1 MGAFNESI
9 KKFQER
15 LEDYRTALLKDKFG
29 KVQETVLDIV
39 RYLAGSGCPASYITF
54 DRFPQSKM
62 PVVPTVPAYMTIGNT
77 QVMVSKVNRRF
88 SSFSLP
94 FLLPLGGR
102 GAFFF
107 EGGQGE
113 QGVPN
118 LLQVL
123 MLRLALSM
131 PLHLCKFHMVDC
143 DYGRS
148 FVRFNSLPN
157 PKIQKTL
164 YGAEQINRLF
174 ADMENIMRE
183 TYSGE
188 AGKYASLSE
197 YNRANPQSAKPYN
210 FIFIDDFPRSC
221 SYQALEQLKSMISNG
236 NAMNCG
242 IYIFINF
249 SKAQE
254 LSHDFDPAF
263 FRDNCVHI
271 MSQDDG
277 TTSIVP
283 QDVLA
288 GLRHVNVMETGI
300 PDNFDAAASL
310 LDVED
315 ENAEDTASGWNPD
328 KKFYE
333 LPDEELWAG
342 SSVSEI
348 NIPVGITDT
357 GAPAVLHFTQVN
369 AQNTALV
376 VGSPGYGKSKFL
388 HSMILNAALRYSP
401 DELELYLLDFSG
413 VEFDI
418 YDRMHLPHAR
428 VIAPESE
435 REFGINILEE
445 IYNEGVRRERLCR
458 ENAVDNIAALRKKN
472 DQLIVPRILVVI
484 DEFQELFRKNND
496 ALSRLACSHINH
508 IIQKYRKFAI
518 NLVLSSQ
525 KVYEVKSNL
534 SIDEI
539 GNRIAFTCN
548 SKDSA
553 LVGLDYVSVDL
564 PGGCFIYNDNKGAKN
579 SNVKARTFYIEGS
592 DKKNVGSVAKAIDVI
607 NKVAQTHAFQKK
619 ETIVFRNREL
629 PAFNPALMAQGS
641 SLKEVRLYFGQS
653 FAIRNSDIY
662 VPLAGNSGDNVLV
675 AGGDTSIAQE
685 ITMSAMMS
693 ALLSYGNKGDAS
705 FYVLNFLR
713 PDNPMYNTLGAIK
726 NYQAADITFA
736 DNTNAV
742 TEILEMIHEEI
753 EKRKG
758 DNLREMK
765 DIYIFIYAFETGQP
779 FKPVKGSYA
788 NLVASGASKLLD
800 DILFDGPV
808 YHVYTIL
815 QVDNLLDLN
824 RVSDKLLQYFNHRI
838 ALQMPTKD
846 SNVVIKDVAASML
859 YIEGSEWTAY
869 RGYYFNSSKNSLT
882 KFRPYNSLISINN
895 K

>member
-29 KVQETVLDIV
+29 KVQESVLDIV
-39 RYLAGSGCPASYITF
+39 RYLAGSGCPASYIAF

-77 QVMVSKVNRRF
+77 QVMVSTVNKRF
-88 SSFSLP
+88 SSLSLP
-94 FLLPLGGR
+94 LLLPLGGR

-118 LLQVL
+118 LFQVL

-188 AGKYASLSE
+188 TGKYASLSE

-210 FIFIDDFPRSC
+210 FIFIDDFPQSC
-221 SYQALEQLKSMISNG
+221 SYQAFDQLKSMIRNG

-249 SKAQE
+249 SKTQE
-254 LSHDFDPAF
+254 LPRDFDPGF

-271 MSQDDG
+271 MSQADG
-277 TTSIVP
+277 TTSISP
-283 QDVLA
+283 WDMFA
-288 GLRHVNVMETGI
+288 GLRHVNVIETDI

-310 LDVED
+310 LDVEE
-315 ENAEDTASGWNPD
+315 ENAEGVAGGWNPD
-328 KKFYE
+328 KMFYE

-445 IYNEGVRRERLCR
+445 IYNEGIRRERLCR

-553 LVGLDYVSVDL
+553 LVGLDYVSLDL

-592 DKKNVGSVAKAIDVI
+592 DKENVGSVAKAIDVI

-675 AGGDTSIAQE
+675 AGGDTLIAQE

-736 DNTNAV
+736 DNTNAI

>member
-15 LEDYRTALLKDKFG
+15 LEDYRNALLKDKFA
-29 KVQETVLDIV
+29 KVQESTLGLF

-54 DRFPQSKM
+54 DKFPQSKM

-77 QVMVSKVNRRF
+77 QVMVSTVNKRF
-88 SSFSLP
+88 SSLSLP
-94 FLLPLGGR
+94 LLLPLGGR

-118 LLQVL
+118 LFQVL

-164 YGAEQINRLF
+164 YSAEQINRLF

-188 AGKYASLSE
+188 TGKYASLSD

-210 FIFIDDFPRSC
+210 FIFIDDFPQSC
-221 SYQALEQLKSMISNG
+221 SYQAFDQLKSMIRNG

-249 SKAQE
+249 SKTQE
-254 LSHDFDPAF
+254 LPRDFDPGF
-263 FRDNCVHI
+263 FRDNCVHV

-283 QDVLA
+283 QDMLA

-310 LDVED
+310 LDVND
-315 ENAEDTASGWNPD
+315 ENADEGAGGWDPN

-357 GAPAVLHFTQVN
+357 GATAVLHFTQVN

-472 DQLIVPRILVVI
+472 DQLVVPRILVVI
-484 DEFQELFRKNND
+484 DEFQELFARYD
-496 ALSRLACSHINH
+496 SLSQRACTCINH

-525 KVYEVKSNL
+525 KVYEVQSDI

-539 GNRIAFTCN
+539 GNRIAFTCHP
-548 SKDSA
+548 KDSA
-553 LVGLDYVSVDL
+553 LVGLDYVSLDL
-564 PGGCFIYNDNKGAKN
+564 PGGCFIYNDTKGAKN

-592 DKKNVGSVAKAIDVI
+592 DKENVGSVAKAIDVI
-607 NKVAQTHAFQKK
+607 NQVAQTHAFQKK
-619 ETIVFRNREL
+619 ETIVFRSREL
-629 PAFNPALMAQGS
+629 PTFNPALMTQGS
-641 SLKEVRLYFGQS
+641 SSKEVRLYFGQS

-675 AGGDTSIAQE
+675 TGGETSIAQE

-713 PDNPMYNTLGAIK
+713 PDNPMYEKLGAIK
-726 NYQAADITFA
+726 NYQAADITF
-736 DNTNAV
+736 DGNTNAV
-742 TEILEMIHEEI
+742 TEILEIIHEEI
-753 EKRKG
+753 EKRKN

-765 DIYIFIYAFETGQP
+765 DIYIFIYAFEWGLS
-779 FKPVKGSYA
+779 FKPVKSDYGLTSSEA
-788 NLVASGASKLLD
+788 TELLK
-800 DILFDGPV
+800 DILYDGPS

-815 QVDNLLDLN
+815 QVD
-824 RVSDKLLQYFNHRI
+824 KLFNFNNMIDDNSTLQYINHRI
-838 ALQMPTKD
+838 ALQMTVLD
-846 SNVVIKDVAASML
+846 STNLIDDEAASNL
-859 YIEGSEWTAY
+859 YVEGCEWTAY
-869 RGYYFNSSKNSLT
+869 RGYYFNRQKNTLT
-882 KFRPYNSLISINN
+882 KFRPYSSKIS
-895 K
+895 KQ

>member
-29 KVQETVLDIV
+29 KVQESVLDIV

-54 DRFPQSKM
+54 DKFPQSKM

-77 QVMVSKVNRRF
+77 QVMASTVNKRF
-88 SSFSLP
+88 SSLSLP
-94 FLLPLGGR
+94 LLLPLGGR

-118 LLQVL
+118 LFQVL

-188 AGKYASLSE
+188 TGKYASLSD
-197 YNRANPQSAKPYN
+197 YNRVNPQSAKPYN
-210 FIFIDDFPRSC
+210 FIFIDDFPQSC
-221 SYQALEQLKSMISNG
+221 SYQAFDQLKSMIRNG

-249 SKAQE
+249 SKTQE
-254 LSHDFDPAF
+254 LPRDFDPGF

-271 MSQDDG
+271 MSQADG
-277 TTSIVP
+277 TTSISP

-315 ENAEDTASGWNPD
+315 ENAEGVAGGWDPD

-445 IYNEGVRRERLCR
+445 IYNEGIRRERLCR

-484 DEFQELFRKNND
+484 DEFHELLIKRD
-496 ALSRLACSHINH
+496 ALSKRAYFCINQ
-508 IIQKYRKFAI
+508 IIRKYRKFAI

-525 KVYEVKSNL
+525 KARQVAQEL

-539 GNRIAFTCN
+539 GNRIAFFCDPQE
-548 SKDSA
+548 SKF
-553 LVGLDYVSVDL
+553 VGYDNISLDL
-564 PGGCFIYNDNKGAKN
+564 PGGNFIYNDTKGAKN
-579 SNVKARTFYIEGS
+579 SNIKARTFYIETVEK
-592 DKKNVGSVAKAIDVI
+592 DNVNGVAKAIDVI

-629 PAFNPALMAQGS
+629 PAFNPALMTQGS
-641 SLKEVRLYFGQS
+641 SSKEVRLYFGQS

-675 AGGDTSIAQE
+675 TGGETSIAQE

-713 PDNPMYNTLGAIK
+713 PDNPMYEKLGAIK
-726 NYQAADITFA
+726 NYQAADITF
-736 DNTNAV
+736 DGNTNAV
-742 TEILEMIHEEI
+742 TEILEIIHEEI

-846 SNVVIKDVAASML
+846 SNMVIKDVAASML

>member
-39 RYLAGSGCPASYITF
+39 RYLAGSGCPASYIAF

-118 LLQVL
+118 LFQVL

-197 YNRANPQSAKPYN
+197 YNRVNPQSAKPYN

-221 SYQALEQLKSMISNG
+221 SYQALDQLKSMISNG

-315 ENAEDTASGWNPD
+315 ENAEGAAGGWDPN

-357 GAPAVLHFTQVN
+357 GAPAVLHFTQVS

-376 VGSPGYGKSKFL
+376 VGSSGYGKSKFL

-413 VEFDI
+413 VEFAV

-435 REFGINILEE
+435 REFGINVLEE
-445 IYNEGVRRERLCR
+445 VYNEGIRRERLFR
-458 ENAVDNIAALRKKN
+458 ENAVDSIVSMRKKHN
-472 DQLIVPRILVVI
+472 QIMPRILVVM
-484 DEFQELFRKNND
+484 DEFQELFSKND
-496 ALSRLACSHINH
+496 ELSRQAYAYINH
-508 IIQKYRKFAI
+508 IIQKYRKFGI
-518 NLVLSSQ
+518 NLVLSSLGAF
-525 KVYEVKSNL
+525 VASD
-534 SIDEI
+534 IDFNGI
-539 GNRIAFTCN
+539 GNRIAFKCDPSD
-548 SKDSA
+548 SKF
-553 LVGLDYVSVDL
+553 VGLEDLSDL
-564 PGGCFIYNDNKGAKN
+564 PKGHFIYNDGKGAKN
-579 SNVKARTFYIEGS
+579 SNIIAQTFYIEDPG
-592 DKKNVGSVAKAIDVI
+592 KETPGGVVKAIEVI
-607 NKVAQTHAFQKK
+607 NKLAQTHTFQNKN
-619 ETIVFRNREL
+619 TIVFHSEEL
-629 PAFNPALMAQGS
+629 PAFNHAIILQGDS
-641 SLKEVRLYFGQS
+641 SKEPKLYFGQS
-653 FAIRNSDIY
+653 YTIRDSDIY
-662 VPLAGNSGDNVLV
+662 VSLDDNSGDNVLV
-675 AGGDTSIAQE
+675 IGGETSIAQE
-685 ITMSAMMS
+685 ITMFIMMS
-693 ALLSYGNKGDAS
+693 AFLTYSNKENAS
-705 FYVLNFLR
+705 FYVFNFLR
-713 PDNPMYNTLGAIK
+713 PDNPTYGKLDGIIK
-726 NYQAADITFA
+726 NYQEADITFA
-736 DNTNAV
+736 NDTNVV
-742 TEILEMIHEEI
+742 TEILEMIHEEV
-753 EKRKG
+753 EKRKAG
-758 DNLREMK
+758 NCCEMK
-765 DIYIFIYAFETGQP
+765 DIYIFIYAFE
-779 FKPVKGSYA
+779 
-788 NLVASGASKLLD
+788 SGMAFRKERDEFGTSASKAMQLLNE
-800 DILFDGPV
+800 ILYDGPI

-815 QVDNLLDLN
+815 QVDNLMN
-824 RVSDKLLQYFNHRI
+824 FDKIDDDALSYFNHRI
-838 ALQMPTKD
+838 AMQMTTSD
-846 SNVVIKDVAASML
+846 SNQVVGDSEAASNL
-859 YIEGSEWTAY
+859 YIKGSDWTAH
-869 RGYYFNSSKNSLT
+869 RGYYFNRRKNILT
-882 KFRPYNSLISINN
+882 KFRSYSSQLI